1 VKLSDYVIQRLA
13 AEVIDT
19 AFVVDGA
26 AAADLI
32 HSVNST
38 DGIDYVCMQHEQA
51 AAFAAEAWAKV
62 AGRPGLVIATSG
74 PGGQN
79 LVTGLAN
86 AFYDSTPLIAL
97 TGQVRTEHM
106 LDDPRVRQR
115 GFQESP
121 IVDIVRPITK
131 ASFCLKD
138 PAGVRYWLEYL
149 IWKCKEGRPGPVLLD
164 IPIDVQR
171 ADIDP
176 DTLSP
181 FRPMEEPWDTGLD
194 DVLYDLMTALAKARR
209 PAILIGGGARSCEK
223 ELTYVA
229 DRMGIPV
236 FTTWNATDIITGDQ
250 PAYGGHVGTYG
261 GPGRNFGIQNADVL
275 VAIGT
280 RVSGRITGGRPDTF
294 ARAAR
299 RYLVNLDPLVARGHD
314 VKWDRFCHRDAK
326 TFLAAWVKLL
336 GQSFTLPHFGDWLE
350 RCRQWKGTYDPVL
363 QPPEDEL
370 TPNPYRFIRAL
381 SDTAPSNAIVVG
393 DCGGNLVTLMHSW
406 KTKKG
411 QRLFS
416 SNGNSPM
423 GFSLAGA
430 IGAWFA
436 DPSRPVVCIIGD
448 GGLQVNIQELQTVAH
463 YKIPLKLVV
472 LDNGCYGITKAFQE
486 TNFGGKAVACDEA
499 TGYSRPRLANLLY
512 TYLPGTTVWDLRVP
526 HGDPGI
532 MFKTDKAFTTVVD
545 CPGFRTY
552 EPRIA
557 DGQTPIEDMS
567 PKLPDAEFAANMLIP
582 SLRPKPFVKGPDGM

>member
-1 VKLSDYVIQRLA
+1 MKLAKYVIDRLA
-13 AEVIDT
+13 NEGIDV

-32 HSVNST
+32 HAV
-38 DGIDYVCMQHEQA
+38 DEHPQMKYVCAQHEQA
-51 AAFAAEAWAKV
+51 AGFMAEGYAKV
-62 AGRPGLVIATSG
+62 RGIPGLAIATSG

-106 LDDPRVRQR
+106 LDDPRHRQR

-149 IWKCKEGRPGPVLLD
+149 IWKCKEGRPGPVLMD

-171 ADIDP
+171 AEIEP
-176 DTLSP
+176 ETLSP
-181 FRPMEEPWDTGLD
+181 FKPLTEPWDTGLD
-194 DVLYDLMTALAKARR
+194 DILYDLMTALAKARR
-209 PAILIGGGARSCEK
+209 PAILIGGGARGCEK

-299 RYLVNLDPLVARGHD
+299 RYLVNLDPLLARGHD
-314 VKWDRFCHRDAK
+314 VKWDKFCHRDAK
-326 TFLAAWVKLL
+326 TFLSAWVRLL
-336 GQSFTLPHFGDWLE
+336 GQSFTLPHFSDWLSQCQTW
-350 RCRQWKGTYDPVL
+350 RDRYDPVREAGDKESIG
-363 QPPEDEL
+363 PAGVH
-370 TPNPYRFIRAL
+370 PYQFIRAL
-381 SDTAPSNAIVVG
+381 SLAAPDNAIVVG

-406 KTKKG
+406 QTKRG

-436 DPSRPVVCIIGD
+436 DPSRPIICIIGD
-448 GGLQVNIQELQTVAH
+448 GGLQVNIQELQTAAH
-463 YKIPLKLVV
+463 YRIPLKLVV

-486 TNFGGKAVACDEA
+486 TNFGGKAVACDAA
-499 TGYSRPRLANLLY
+499 TGYTRPHLAGVLHA
-512 TYLPGTTVWDLRVP
+512 YLPDKMIWDAKAPYGKPDL
-526 HGDPGI
+526 I
-532 MFKTDKAFTTVVD
+532 FITD
-545 CPGFRTY
+545 
-552 EPRIA
+552 
-557 DGQTPIEDMS
+557 
-567 PKLPDAEFAANMLIP
+567 
-582 SLRPKPFVKGPDGM
+582 